1 MKCTG
6 EYWTRMKEAVA
17 HGVNITAT
25 KISEWTAQMFAAK
38 TEEAKINRA
47 ISEGQK
53 RGQELV
59 STLFDQFKQAS
70 NLSNNWN
77 MQKHAEMEQFR
88 SNNNNIV
95 NKTVETLISSVFN
108 NLLGQQNQTQKSVVK
123 NLFDH

>member
-1 MKCTG
+1 
-6 EYWTRMKEAVA
+6 
-17 HGVNITAT
+17 
-25 KISEWTAQMFAAK
+25 MFAAK

-59 STLFDQFKQAS
+59 SAFFDQFKLAS

-88 SNNNNIV
+88 SNNNNIL
-95 NKTVETLISSVFN
+95 NKTVETFISSIFN